1 MNKTLI
7 GKNGYLFLINDS
19 CEELKVH
26 CNNLN
31 KVSDLKLSR
40 YQFNNFFIVV
50 FPNKSLQLKQYLPDN
65 YIVKYRPALEIYK
78 KKFQEKMLDAYEI
91 LKNED
96 EVFYKTDTHMNL
108 KGDYIVYCNFI
119 KQINKL
125 YKFNLVPKIITIEKK
140 ICILSELGLAIG
152 DLTWPSNLGNQ
163 HLDDIND
170 TYHFSND
177 IMPFYNSYK
186 IQNNSNIRFLNYDLI
201 DKTQELEINQ
211 EFLNWNIISKY
222 IIYKNTNNNSCKIL
236 IFYDSFL
243 TNTLPL
249 YFDLFENIYFVKNVY
264 DNNIINK
271 IKPNYVFQFMVERHL
286 F

>member
-140 ICILSELGLAIG
+140 IFI
-152 DLTWPSNLGNQ
+152 
-163 HLDDIND
+163 
-170 TYHFSND
+170 
-177 IMPFYNSYK
+177 
-186 IQNNSNIRFLNYDLI
+186 
-201 DKTQELEINQ
+201 
-211 EFLNWNIISKY
+211 
-222 IIYKNTNNNSCKIL
+222 
-236 IFYDSFL
+236 
-243 TNTLPL
+243 
-249 YFDLFENIYFVKNVY
+249 
-264 DNNIINK
+264 
-271 IKPNYVFQFMVERHL
+271 
-286 F
+286 

>member
-78 KKFQEKMLDAYEI
+78 KKFQEKILDTYEI

>member
-7 GKNGYLFLINDS
+7 GKNGYLFLIND
-19 CEELKVH
+19 EGQELQIH

-31 KVSDLKLSR
+31 KVSDPKLSR
-40 YQFNNFFIVV
+40 YKLNNFLIIV

-78 KKFQEKMLDAYEI
+78 KKFQEKILDTYEI

-96 EVFYKTDTHMNL
+96 EIFYKTDTHMNL
-108 KGDYIVYCNFI
+108 KGAYIVYCNFV

-125 YKFNLVPKIITIEKK
+125 YNLKLVTKIINVEKK
-140 ICILSELGLAIG
+140 ICILNELPIGIG
-152 DLTWPSNLGNQ
+152 DLTWRLNLGDQ
-163 HLDDIND
+163 KLDNIYD
-170 TYHFSND
+170 TYYFSND
-177 IMPFYNSYK
+177 IIQFYNSYK
-186 IQNNSNIRFLNYDLI
+186 IENKNNIRLLTYDLI
-201 DKTQELEINQ
+201 DATQELE
-211 EFLNWNIISKY
+211 EKKVVLHWEIISKY
-222 IIYKNTNNNSCKIL
+222 IIYKNTNNNANKIL

-243 TNTLPL
+243 INTLSL
-249 YFDLFENIYFVKNVY
+249 YLDLFENIYFVKNIY

-271 IKPNYVFQFMVERHL
+271 IKPTYVFEFRVERFL